1 MNRAVQG
8 ARQVGAFARNVQRR
22 AYQGAE
28 LSKKLGQGAGEFN
41 RSKLGAFVGHH
52 APLAGKVSRG
62 IERNAPQVERGLR
75 RLGDIAGKVKDLER
89 LELGEKIIPQAPPPP
104 MVQSRPVIRR

>member
-8 ARQVGAFARNVQRR
+8 ARQVGSFARNVQRR

-28 LSKKLGQGAGEFN
+28 FSKKLGQSAGQFN
-41 RSKLGAFVGHH
+41 KSKLGAFVASR
-52 APLAGKVSRG
+52 APLAGSISKG
-62 IERNAPQVERGLR
+62 IEVNAPQVERGLR

-89 LELGEKIIPQAPPPP
+89 LELGAPVIPQAPAPP
-104 MVQSRPVIRR
+104 VIQSRPVIRR